1 MGGNSTG
8 LILQREDKYQ
18 QQVFTPINETNTWSP
33 LRVSRQQ
40 YGEYFNQPPQKQIR
54 HQYSAIQIGLKE
66 FIDRKIF
73 TAMFISDNDKNS
85 SSEW

>member
-8 LILQREDKYQ
+8 IILQREDNYQ
-18 QQVFTPINETNTWSP
+18 QQVFTPINKTNTCSP

-40 YGEYFNQPPQKQIR
+40 YWEYFNQPPQKQIR

-73 TAMFISDNDKNS
+73 TAMIISDNDKNS
-85 SSEW
+85 SSE